1 MAQIKVY
8 GTRWCGDTRRALRIF
23 DERKVPYQWIDIDQ
37 DKQGEKIVKDINNGN
52 RSVPTIVFPDESVL
66 VEPHNETLTRK
77 FDSLGL

>member
-23 DERKVPYQWIDIDQ
+23 DKRKVPYQWIDIDQ

-66 VEPHNETLTRK
+66 VEPRNETLIKK

>member
-23 DERKVPYQWIDIDQ
+23 DERKVSYQWIDIDQ
-37 DKQGEKIVKDINNGN
+37 DKLGEKSVKDINNGN

-66 VEPHNETLTRK
+66 VEPRNETLIKK

>member
-66 VEPHNETLTRK
+66 VEPRNETLIKK